1 MIHPIIILMHSLWWK
16 KIVYGGGKK
25 YNNNHGRFF
34 HIRITS
40 SNETTQHT
48 YFLKIH
54 NVKLWQITCI
64 VNLCNMSLSIDGLLI
79 LFQTNSNYFA
89 VFASGQWAT
98 NPPVTTVGWHSYLG
112 NIISPHFLCL
122 G

>member
-1 MIHPIIILMHSLWWK
+1 MVEKNSVWW
-16 KIVYGGGKK
+16 GKK
-25 YNNNHGRFF
+25 NYNNNHGRFF

-40 SNETTQHT
+40 SNETTEHA

-79 LFQTNSNYFA
+79 LFQTNFA